1 MQKVF
6 KFTILLTGLL
16 MGMNLA
22 FAQEPIIYPAKGQNS
37 QQMEKDKGECYV
49 WAKGQTGFDP
59 MQPPQTSAPPP
70 AQPPPQGGV
79 VKGAARGA
87 VVGAAVGSFS
97 GEAGKGSRSRGCR
110 RGFGRGNEKERSEPT
125 AGGGAAAG
133 GGPAG
138 RCLQPETQF
147 LQPRLRRLYG
157 RARVHGEVKM
167 VS

>member
-1 MQKVF
+1 MQTIFKV
-6 KFTILLTGLL
+6 TILLTGLL

-22 FAQEPIIYPAKGQNS
+22 FAQEMVIYPAKGQNP

-59 MQPPQTSAPPP
+59 MQPPPTSAPPP

-97 GEAGKGSRSRGCR
+97 GEAGKG
-110 RGFGRGNEKERSEPT
+110 
-125 AGGGAAAG
+125 AAAGAAAG
-133 GGPAG
+133 GLVGGMKKADQSKQQAAAQQQAAEKQAADYNQKRSTYNRAYGACMEG
-138 RCLQPETQF
+138 RGYT
-147 LQPRLRRLYG
+147 
-157 RARVHGEVKM
+157 VK
-167 VS
+167 